1 MIIILFCTFID
12 HQLLQERHQQ
22 RGILQ
27 LHPGGPGTESEG
39 HHLEYQ
45 EEKTAQIYFQ
55 TKKIYKI
62 IQNYKH
68 Y

>member
-45 EEKTAQIYFQ
+45 EEKNSTNLFQ
-55 TKKIYKI
+55 
-62 IQNYKH
+62 N
-68 Y
+68 

>member
-12 HQLLQERHQQ
+12 NQLLQERHQQ

-45 EEKTAQIYFQ
+45 EEKNSTNLFP
-55 TKKIYKI
+55 
-62 IQNYKH
+62 N
-68 Y
+68 

>member
-22 RGILQ
+22 RGIIQ

-45 EEKTAQIYFQ
+45 EEEKQYKFISKLKKY
-55 TKKIYKI
+55 TKL
-62 IQNYKH
+62 
-68 Y
+68 